1 MNIIPNIIPKNPKRV
16 AVYSALGTCVAAG
29 VAIAAADL
37 PTWTRVF
44 GAAVALLAGALGVA
58 CSWPTVRDMIHG
70 RDA

>member
-1 MNIIPNIIPKNPKRV
+1 MLKQLLPKNPKQA

-29 VAIAAADL
+29 VAIASADL
-37 PTWTRVF
+37 PVWTRVF
-44 GAAVALLAGALGVA
+44 GATVALLAGALAVA